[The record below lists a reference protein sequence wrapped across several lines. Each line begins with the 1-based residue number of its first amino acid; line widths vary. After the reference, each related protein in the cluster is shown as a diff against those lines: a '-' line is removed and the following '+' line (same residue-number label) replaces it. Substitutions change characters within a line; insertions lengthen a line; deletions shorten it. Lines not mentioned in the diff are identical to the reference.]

1 MGQRTK
7 MTRLIGNPGRENRA
21 MKMKCLS
28 CNQEMNVKYQAF
40 DNVSVLQLE
49 KRCR

>member
-7 MTRLIGNPGRENRA
+7 RTRLTGNPGREDKA

-28 CNQEMNVKYQAF
+28 SNQEMNVNHQAL
-40 DNVSVLQLE
+40 DNVSV
-49 KRCR
+49 